1 MWDEVLGE
9 LKNIDVK
16 PVIFKLDAKPVLKD
30 LLIDEENNIKI
41 IALCLTS
48 TIPIDTS
55 NETIKLFQERYINA
69 IILAKLVNNLF
80 DNCLSYFENPDSENK
95 QR

>member
-41 IALCLTS
+41 IGEVKG
-48 TIPIDTS
+48 S
-55 NETIKLFQERYINA
+55 NFSIQ
-69 IILAKLVNNLF
+69 
-80 DNCLSYFENPDSENK
+80 
-95 QR
+95 